1 MESTYEES
9 AGKLAVQYSDD
20 CCPPSPQSHID
31 FDETIIKK
39 RRTKRRKT
47 LPKYV
52 VYKDLTEREETKL
65 TPRQLLMIM
74 KKKGIITDGIKEL
87 DRETTEIF
95 PGVIPCR
102 KNKKEENSVDS
113 NEEMPEI
120 AVAPEKRINDKKKT
134 IADKTDK
141 LQEVKEKESIKK
153 KEKNS
158 EMADISKNEEKSSI
172 ETVKT
177 RICIEKGM
185 VKKILEE
192 TSDVKVMAKEAEK
205 GSSEEPL
212 KHVNI
217 KISPESPKLLKTIE
231 NKNNIIPEKSIT
243 EPPAD
248 IIKRVDPS
256 RIIVKMRLLPSD
268 NKIKHVNCSSV
279 IIQVLQSIEETKYEV
294 CAELLADMKREIAQ
308 HTCTIRPLLSSII
321 KRLSTVLERPGE
333 HAHMATADAL
343 QKVVMTYKNITQ
355 NRKHCCIG
363 Q

>member
-9 AGKLAVQYSDD
+9 AGKLAMQYSDD

-39 RRTKRRKT
+39 RRTKKRKT

-74 KKKGIITDGIKEL
+74 KKKGIITDGVKEL

-113 NEEMPEI
+113 SEEMPEI
-120 AVAPEKRINDKKKT
+120 TVAPEKRINDKKKT
-134 IADKTDK
+134 ITDK
-141 LQEVKEKESIKK
+141 LQEVKEKKSIKK

-158 EMADISKNEEKSSI
+158 EMADISKNKEKSCI

-177 RICIEKGM
+177 RIRIEKGI

-205 GSSEEPL
+205 GSSVEPL

-217 KISPESPKLLKTIE
+217 KISAESPKLLKTNE

-243 EPPAD
+243 EPPVD
-248 IIKRVDPS
+248 IIKRVDPF

-268 NKIKHVNCSSV
+268 NKIKHENCGSV
-279 IIQVLQSIEETKYEV
+279 VIQVSQGIEETKYEV
-294 CAELLADMKREIAQ
+294 YAELLADMKREIAQ

-333 HAHMATADAL
+333 HAHMATTDAL